1 MPISPG
7 VHCAISVAAI
17 LGTSDLWTL
26 DIPPRQKLA
35 GLPIA
40 AALVTVLFITAAP
53 DKKNKVAL
61 YVSLALL
68 AGISIASLFYTPKS
82 EEDLSARTITHYT
95 LQGLLLLAVC
105 IGGFLLSTG
114 KRVVG
119 PSSASLDAGDRS

>member
-26 DIPPRQKLA
+26 NIPPRQKLA

-40 AALVTVLFITAAP
+40 AALVTVLFITAAQ
-53 DKKNKVAL
+53 NKENKAAL

-105 IGGFLLSTG
+105 VGGFLLST
-114 KRVVG
+114 
-119 PSSASLDAGDRS
+119 

>member
-1 MPISPG
+1 MQPM
-7 VHCAISVAAI
+7 VHCAVSVAAI

-53 DKKNKVAL
+53 DNKKNKVAL

-82 EEDLSARTITHYT
+82 KEDLSARTITHYT

-105 IGGFLLSTG
+105 VGGFVLST
-114 KRVVG
+114 
-119 PSSASLDAGDRS
+119 

>member
-53 DKKNKVAL
+53 DKENKKNKVAL

-105 IGGFLLSTG
+105 IGGFLLST
-114 KRVVG
+114 
-119 PSSASLDAGDRS
+119 